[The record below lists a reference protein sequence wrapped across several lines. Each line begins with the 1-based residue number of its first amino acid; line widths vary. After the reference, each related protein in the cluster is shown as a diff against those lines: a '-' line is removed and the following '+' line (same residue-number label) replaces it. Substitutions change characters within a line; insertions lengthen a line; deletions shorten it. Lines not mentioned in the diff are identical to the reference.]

1 MQGARRL
8 DAESA
13 QDPKP
18 STGLAETWHEFFRA
32 VCFVWLV
39 VFASELINAF
49 PPSALGG
56 SSTVRLQALLAGLV
70 CLVVVL
76 LVTLAGTV
84 LIGSAAVVDGWRG
97 RRSSVDTGQAGC
109 WSTADAWSIALG
121 LSSLLVMWRATH
133 PGSYLQFHFAVAVV
147 LGALVLRVWP
157 RLRGIA
163 GADLFVAA
171 VLAVV
176 WSFATLAPI
185 GERVEAIIL
194 LGLAGA
200 VIVVRLLS
208 LGRVSISM
216 PLVKGESLRSRV
228 PMAVYLAFAVVV
240 PALTLIADDRA
251 LESPP
256 AEVSAPLAEQTPNVL
271 LFVVD
276 TLRADHT
283 GIGGGGLVTTPA
295 LDAAR
300 ARRATTFG
308 QAWSGAT
315 STIASMKSLFTS
327 ASPSRWGFEGAG
339 KLAPPADAWTVPRA
353 MQARG
358 FRTAGFS
365 ANALLR
371 KPGFYDGFDRFFAL
385 GGLDVLDDSYL
396 LGELLC
402 RNDSMAKWEL
412 ADLLRI
418 HKVAGQDVVGWS
430 RDWMEAVGDEP
441 FFLYVHI
448 LDPHW
453 PYHERGYD
461 LIPRDLPGFARRFSY
476 LDFMQDPELVL
487 DQDEPGLREMVG
499 RYDEEIR
506 LADDVFASMMD
517 LLQEQ
522 GVAEETLV
530 FFASDH
536 GEAFFEHGVYGHGGN
551 VYQEQSHVPL
561 VVFWPEAP
569 FGRYG
574 EMLSEPPARVDV
586 PVSLL
591 DLAPTLADLFD
602 LSRPAAGFEGR
613 SLLPLLDGDPSGPR
627 PVITESFTPNYCRAG
642 YREGDWMTW
651 IQFSRGSSPLDTEDV
666 EVFDL
671 ARDPGQQAAIVPSDP
686 EVRDFAQRARMALH
700 ERWLRWPDRA
710 EVAESSPAETPEE
723 QLVLDQLRALGYVD

>member
-1 MQGARRL
+1 M

-228 PMAVYLAFAVVV
+228 PMAVYLAFAVAV

-256 AEVSAPLAEQTPNVL
+256 AEGSAPLAEQTPNVV

-276 TLRADHT
+276 TL
-283 GIGGGGLVTTPA
+283 L
-295 LDAAR
+295 
-300 ARRATTFG
+300 
-308 QAWSGAT
+308 
-315 STIASMKSLFTS
+315 SL
-327 ASPSRWGFEGAG
+327 
-339 KLAPPADAWTVPRA
+339 
-353 MQARG
+353 
-358 FRTAGFS
+358 
-365 ANALLR
+365 
-371 KPGFYDGFDRFFAL
+371 
-385 GGLDVLDDSYL
+385 
-396 LGELLC
+396 
-402 RNDSMAKWEL
+402 
-412 ADLLRI
+412 I
-418 HKVAGQDVVGWS
+418 H
-430 RDWMEAVGDEP
+430 
-441 FFLYVHI
+441 I
-448 LDPHW
+448 
-453 PYHERGYD
+453 
-461 LIPRDLPGFARRFSY
+461 
-476 LDFMQDPELVL
+476 
-487 DQDEPGLREMVG
+487 
-499 RYDEEIR
+499 
-506 LADDVFASMMD
+506 
-517 LLQEQ
+517 
-522 GVAEETLV
+522 
-530 FFASDH
+530 
-536 GEAFFEHGVYGHGGN
+536 
-551 VYQEQSHVPL
+551 
-561 VVFWPEAP
+561 
-569 FGRYG
+569 
-574 EMLSEPPARVDV
+574 SEPTR
-586 PVSLL
+586 L
-591 DLAPTLADLFD
+591 
-602 LSRPAAGFEGR
+602 
-613 SLLPLLDGDPSGPR
+613 
-627 PVITESFTPNYCRAG
+627 C
-642 YREGDWMTW
+642 
-651 IQFSRGSSPLDTEDV
+651 
-666 EVFDL
+666 
-671 ARDPGQQAAIVPSDP
+671 
-686 EVRDFAQRARMALH
+686 
-700 ERWLRWPDRA
+700 
-710 EVAESSPAETPEE
+710 
-723 QLVLDQLRALGYVD
+723 